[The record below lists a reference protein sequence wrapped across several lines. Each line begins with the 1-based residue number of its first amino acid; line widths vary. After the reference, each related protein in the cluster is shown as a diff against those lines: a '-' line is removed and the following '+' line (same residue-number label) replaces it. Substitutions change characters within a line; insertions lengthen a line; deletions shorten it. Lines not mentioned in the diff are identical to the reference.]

1 MRLDTTSLK
10 DSLLSLKPSSIIRFL
25 CLAIGFIFV
34 LFYATV
40 PNLQA
45 QSVIGIHTRHVLNPE
60 DEVRLR
66 ENRFTTSFLDFQGI
80 VLSLSRTTE
89 KRLYSFALGFNS
101 TGSVGNISNTP
112 EYFAQIKL
120 RMFKKNLFAKPKSTA
135 FFSVGPRLFFM
146 NGSIAE
152 TSVEFASRTWKSG
165 VEVPFIFEFE
175 HYFKKKI
182 RLFLSANVIS
192 PLIFA
197 NYQEVDNPSIN
208 PRGRSNGGVDVR
220 INLFNELRLG
230 IGYVIEKEE

>member
-1 MRLDTTSLK
+1 MGISWCNYLYL
-10 DSLLSLKPSSIIRFL
+10 IVVY
-25 CLAIGFIFV
+25 IFV
-34 LFYATV
+34 LCSSTV
-40 PNLQA
+40 CNLHA
-45 QSVIGIHTRHVLNPE
+45 QSTLAIHTRHVLNPQ

-89 KRLYSFALGFNS
+89 KRLYEFAIGFNN
-101 TGSVGNISNTP
+101 TGGFANVSNTP
-112 EYFAQIKL
+112 EYFGQIKL
-120 RMFKKNLFAKPKSTA
+120 RMFKKNLFEKPKSTA
-135 FFSVGPRLFFM
+135 FFSIGPRLFFM

-182 RLFLSANVIS
+182 RLFLSANIIS

-197 NYQEVDNPSIN
+197 DHQEVDNPNID

-230 IGYVIEKEE
+230 IGYVFEKEE